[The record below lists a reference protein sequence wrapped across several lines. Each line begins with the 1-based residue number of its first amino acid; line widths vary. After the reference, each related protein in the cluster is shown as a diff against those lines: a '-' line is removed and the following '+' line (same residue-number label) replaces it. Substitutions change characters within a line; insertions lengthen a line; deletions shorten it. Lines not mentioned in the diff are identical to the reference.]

1 MRWAEGHQLRGP
13 GRPGTRTPGAL
24 HCRMSG
30 PPPIPALNLPG
41 QVAADLWA
49 QARREA
55 PHECVGALG
64 GVRTAGGG
72 WTARTLYP
80 LRNVSARPE
89 TEYLA
94 DPGGLLRALRAME
107 AAGLELAALYH
118 SHPRGPA
125 RPSATDR
132 RRAAYDVPYLIAD
145 LASGELLA
153 FLLPGGEPVDL
164 RVG

>member
-1 MRWAEGHQLRGP
+1 MSVPVAP
-13 GRPGTRTPGAL
+13 PTL
-24 HCRMSG
+24 H
-30 PPPIPALNLPG
+30 LPG
-41 QVAADLWA
+41 QVVARLWA

-55 PHECVGALG
+55 PRECVGALG
-64 GVRTAGGG
+64 GVWTAGEGG
-72 WTARTLYP
+72 GALGQVGGLYP
-80 LRNVSARPE
+80 LDNVSARPE

-94 DPGGLLRALRAME
+94 GPGGLLRALRAME
-107 AAGLELAALYH
+107 AAGLELVGLYH

-145 LASGELLA
+145 LASGELRA
-153 FLLPGGEPVDL
+153 FLLPGGEAVEL